1 MPLTT
6 NENNAVTRLALYNSN
21 NYDAGTNRYGLAGL
35 GYKDADNSDLVGGKA
50 GNYPQFLTDAST
62 VTSAVARLAGEAETD
77 AATASTAADTATG
90 ARDAAVV
97 AKNAAEAAAAS
108 ASFPFGVTAGTST
121 AYTLNFTPDQPTSAG
136 SAFRVQ
142 FHTGCGNNP
151 TLSVDGA
158 TAANLVNQAGQN
170 LQSGDIATNRIYMI
184 IYDAALSKWTVNN
197 FVANEVLRSDETASL
212 TVGYSAP
219 SKNIGDS
226 ITSIISGGTVT
237 PNVSNGQF
245 QHYINGGAHTLAP
258 PANDTVITVQIT
270 NNGSAGAITTS
281 GFTRVTGDVFTTTN
295 GHDFICDLRKINGFS
310 QLNITAMQ

>member
-1 MPLTT
+1 MALSPTEQAAKDFLEDVNGDPYDAILNPKGMGDPGYLTNFEIYT
-6 NENNAVTRLALYNSN
+6 SAIATYGNAIERESGDAITAAVTA
-21 NYDAGTNRYGLAGL
+21 TN
-35 GYKDADNSDLVGGKA
+35 
-50 GNYPQFLTDAST
+50 
-62 VTSAVARLAGEAETD
+62 
-77 AATASTAADTATG
+77 AADTAED

-108 ASFPFGVTAGTST
+108 ASFPFGVT
-121 AYTLNFTPDQPTSAG
+121 NFTPDQPTSAG

-184 IYDAALSKWTVNN
+184 IYDAALSKWAVNN
-197 FVANEVLRSDETASL
+197 FVANEVLRSDETAVL
-212 TVGYSAP
+212 DAGYSTT
-219 SKNIGDS
+219 SHNLGT
-226 ITSIISGGTVT
+226 ITTGTVT
-237 PNVSNGQF
+237 PNETNGQF
-245 QHYINGGAHTLAP
+245 QHYVNGGAHTLAP
-258 PANDTVITVQIT
+258 PANDTVITMQIT

-281 GFTRVTGDVFTTTN
+281 GFTRVTGDAFTTTN